1 MTSNRPIE
9 DAPANKVYYHSR
21 YTWSHLETRIDI
33 IYIAFLASMNNIKKI
48 ASFSLV
54 AGMFLIAAIATSAA
68 NRAAFAQNMSTAMNQ
83 TAAQMNQTAA
93 QNISNQTAAQMNQT
107 ASQMN
112 QTAAQSANK
121 SSTNQTSASNPK
133 LTTSDIQDIRKTLDE
148 VRKDI
153 ADGKATEA
161 LKSIN
166 DMDDKLLVSMSNNP
180 PPMLQKS
187 TGNDKN
193 N

>member
-1 MTSNRPIE
+1 
-9 DAPANKVYYHSR
+9 
-21 YTWSHLETRIDI
+21 
-33 IYIAFLASMNNIKKI
+33 MNNIKKI
-48 ASFSLV
+48 TSFSLV
-54 AGMFLIAAIATSAA
+54 AGMFLIAALATSTAS
-68 NRAAFAQNMSTAMNQ
+68 RTAFAQNMSNQTAAQMNQ

-93 QNISNQTAAQMNQT
+93 QNMSNQTAAQMNQT

-121 SSTNQTSASNPK
+121 TSINRTSTNKPD
-133 LTTSDIQDIRKTLDE
+133 LTTSDVQDIRKTLDE

-161 LKSIN
+161 LKAIN
-166 DMDDKLLVSMSNNP
+166 DMDDKLLVSMSKNP
-180 PPMLQKS
+180 PPMLEKS
-187 TGNDKN
+187 TGNDNSNKN

>member
-1 MTSNRPIE
+1 
-9 DAPANKVYYHSR
+9 
-21 YTWSHLETRIDI
+21 
-33 IYIAFLASMNNIKKI
+33 MNNIKKI
-48 ASFSLV
+48 TSLSLV
-54 AGMFLIAAIATSAA
+54 AGMFLIAALATSSLGTT
-68 NRAAFAQNMSTAMNQ
+68 RTAFAQNTSTAM
-83 TAAQMNQTAA
+83 
-93 QNISNQTAAQMNQT
+93 NQTAAQMNQT

-112 QTAAQSANK
+112 QTAAESANK
-121 SSTNQTSASNPK
+121 TSTNSAGNPK

-161 LKSIN
+161 LKAIN

-180 PPMLQKS
+180 PATLDKS
-187 TGNDKN
+187 SGSDNSNKN